1 MQPTTP
7 SHQKLKS
14 YNTWSIDESLV
25 YGHSTSLEVDST
37 SILAVL
43 RILRL
48 MFSLFF
54 FWAVTDI
61 LRSNYINFS
70 WFFMKLIMNLFEVEL
85 VFFSGMFKSRYVFML
100 TFGLD
105 VVHSF
110 TNVNHE
116 MKPWRALCLLW
127 GFGKVSAGNL
137 LQSEQ
142 WLAGAFD
149 FPLSYFS
156 SKSLAKCLASKSVGW
171 QCCKIYLRWL

>member
-85 VFFSGMFKSRYVFML
+85 VFFFLGCSNLDMYVFML

-116 MKPWRALCLLW
+116 MKPWRALCVLW
-127 GFGKVSAGNL
+127 GFGKVSAWNL

-156 SKSLAKCLASKSVGW
+156 PIKSLIRSRDL
-171 QCCKIYLRWL
+171 